1 MSQPLDADLWRTLI
15 PDDWVAEAEDESLLV
30 FHPDGPGTLQFT
42 CSEMEDGLVGDD
54 ELRYFAAEL
63 LEDGHEPANVSV
75 GPLRGLKFEYQDADT
90 DEWVIEWYLAA
101 DDLFFFVTYSCPRAA
116 RGEEEEA
123 VMAIL
128 RSVEL
133 DEGTE
138 CDA

>member
-1 MSQPLDADLWRTLI
+1 MSNPLDAGIWRAEL
-15 PDDWVAEAEDESLLV
+15 PEGWVAEEDDESLEIYD
-30 FHPDGPGTLQFT
+30 PEGPGELQVT

-101 DDLFFFVTYSCPRAA
+101 DDLFFFITYSCPRPE
-116 RGEEEEA
+116 RGVEDDKVNA
-123 VMAIL
+123 FL
-128 RSVEL
+128 HGLEL
-133 DEGTE
+133 DE
-138 CDA
+138 